1 MRSGWRVAL
10 VATLATVAL
19 TACGPGADEPSA
31 DDPTTPADASGA
43 TTDTP
48 SPPGGFLEC
57 GDPDADKVVEL
68 ADVDLTTATWST
80 PTGFQETFIY
90 HEENPVDEV
99 FSTWTAEPTA
109 DVDILNIVNV
119 VIYDGVDWGEQAG
132 ECGTLPVDVITDQQA
147 GYTEEIGAVPITEAE
162 VTTVAG
168 FPAVEQYIDLP
179 DYDYHGYWLFS
190 QDQLLHA
197 YCQWTNEQELVEA
210 ACAELIPS
218 IQVGQ

>member
-1 MRSGWRVAL
+1 MAL

-19 TACGPGADEPSA
+19 AACGPGDEEPTA
-31 DDPTTPADASGA
+31 DDPSTPADASGSDA
-43 TTDTP
+43 TDPP
-48 SPPGGFLEC
+48 SAPGGFLEC

-68 ADVDLTTATWST
+68 ATVDLTTATWSI

-119 VIYDGVDWGEQAG
+119 VIYDGVDWGEEAG
-132 ECGTLPVDVITDQQA
+132 ECGTVPVDVITAQQA

-168 FPAVEQYIDLP
+168 YPAVEQYIDLP

-190 QDQLLHA
+190 EDQLLHA

-218 IQVGQ
+218 IEVEQ

>member
-1 MRSGWRVAL
+1 MAL

-19 TACGPGADEPSA
+19 AACGPGDDEPSA
-31 DDPTTPADASGA
+31 DGPTTPADASGG
-43 TTDTP
+43 DTP

-80 PTGFQETFIY
+80 PSGFQETFIY

-109 DVDILNIVNV
+109 EVDILNIVNV

-190 QDQLLHA
+190 QGQLLHA